1 MLVPALLA
9 ALTLRQV
16 APPRRLEHLRR
27 ARGLFLDF
35 LRLCRNYAVARFD
48 LPREAVDGDDE
59 QQGEE
64 AAPARAPSD
73 GQASLLAMAAVRRAK
88 IER

>member
-16 APPRRLEHLRR
+16 SPPRRLEHLRR

-48 LPREAVDGDDE
+48 LPREAADGDDDE
-59 QQGEE
+59 EHGGET
-64 AAPARAPSD
+64 APAPSD
-73 GQASLLAMAAVRRAK
+73 GQASLLAMAAARRAK